1 MPGFACGSVFVMTAT
16 LADAIAQRIYSI
28 YREFAALYPGEPVP
42 ESYELEELWARYEQA
57 VKA

>member
-1 MPGFACGSVFVMTAT
+1 MTAT

-28 YREFAALYPGEPVP
+28 YREFATLYPGEPVP
-42 ESYELEELWARYEQA
+42 QSYELEELWARYEQA